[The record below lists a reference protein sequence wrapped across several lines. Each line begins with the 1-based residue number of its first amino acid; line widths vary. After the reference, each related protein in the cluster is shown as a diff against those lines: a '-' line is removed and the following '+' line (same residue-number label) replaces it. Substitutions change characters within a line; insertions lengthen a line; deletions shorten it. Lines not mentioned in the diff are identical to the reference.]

1 MSCFGQFTIMCDALA
16 GDWDAL
22 EALYLAKARKADALE
37 ALYVKQGAMNVEW
50 IKAALDAVVA
60 ERRYVGDML
69 DAPYKGWEE
78 NSLLPYRKLRLLAV
92 EDDSDK
98 DWEDDA

>member
-1 MSCFGQFTIMCDALA
+1 MSCFEQFTIMCDALA

-22 EALYLAKARKADALE
+22 EALY
-37 ALYVKQGAMNVEW
+37 VKQGVMNVEW

-69 DAPYKGWEE
+69 DAPYKGWE
-78 NSLLPYRKLRLLAV
+78 
-92 EDDSDK
+92 
-98 DWEDDA
+98 DDA